1 METEDWTAGLGG
13 RDLEG
18 VGGEGEKWL
27 GIKESKWGTR
37 EKYFKSGGISSG
49 SAIQDHRRG
58 VPGGGEALALA
69 APL

>member
-27 GIKESKWGTR
+27 GIKESKRGTR
-37 EKYFKSGGISSG
+37 EKYIELRG
-49 SAIQDHRRG
+49 IQDHRK
-58 VPGGGEALALA
+58 
-69 APL
+69 